1 MITIKGENSHFVLL
15 AIVAIVAVVGLTT
28 VLKSDADVQP
38 TVVLVPSDESFFEE
52 VSLGAEDFTGDM
64 VKSNGT
70 RYYRRRG

>member
-1 MITIKGENSHFVLL
+1 M
-15 AIVAIVAVVGLTT
+15 GLTT